1 MDIRVYP
8 SNLWVAPSPH
18 LRVHP
23 IRFYHH
29 LVPSSYYGQAGSPSQ
44 FMGDTE
50 SASSSVVGSDQSP
63 HSTPGDSAFTVLPTG
78 SLEGIDPHDD
88 DDDVVEGAS
97 KGATRLRSQV
107 IKAKQMKMMSW
118 RKEPKWRAMWDPTDS
133 LKRTKTNASGGYM
146 ASSNPDEDGGLVPPL
161 EGRDA
166 AKRKKRELKS
176 SRYDDIMKM
185 KAKEFEMRH
194 KELEDK
200 KIKAGLKREE
210 LVI

>member
-1 MDIRVYP
+1 MVRDQAKLQELRRV
-8 SNLWVAPSPH
+8 L
-18 LRVHP
+18 L
-23 IRFYHH
+23 
-29 LVPSSYYGQAGSPSQ
+29 
-44 FMGDTE
+44 DC
-50 SASSSVVGSDQSP
+50 
-63 HSTPGDSAFTVLPTG
+63 
-78 SLEGIDPHDD
+78 
-88 DDDVVEGAS
+88 GA
-97 KGATRLRSQV
+97 
-107 IKAKQMKMMSW
+107 

-166 AKRKKRELKS
+166 AKRKKRELK
-176 SRYDDIMKM
+176 M

-210 LVI
+210 LMVGSIATEYLERFIFGVVAMFGGEYLQRPNAADVERLLRIGEAPDFV